1 MDGMTMDG
9 VTEQLVVEKKD
20 GVGYIRLDNQ
30 AKRNAMTF
38 EMWRDLPVV
47 LDDFMADDTIRV
59 VVLSG
64 QGGKAFCAG
73 ADISQF
79 EKNRSTEDGVKIYNA
94 ATEKAS
100 HCLREFLKPTIAKI
114 EGPCVGGGVGIATC
128 CDIRIAEETAIF
140 AIPAAK
146 LGLGYRVDGLKPFVD
161 LVGPSYAKEIFYT
174 ARTFSAQEAK
184 EMGLVNRVLPRPMLN
199 PYIDDYT
206 RRIAENAPLTIKAV
220 KVVVGESVKGDSVR
234 DLDLCAS
241 VVKDCFDSEDYV
253 EGRTA
258 FMEKRKPQ
266 FKNR

>member
-20 GVGYIRLDNQ
+20 GVGYILLDNQ

-38 EMWRDLPVV
+38 EMWRDLPKV
-47 LDDFMADDTIRV
+47 LDDFMADDAVRV

-79 EKNRSTEDGVKIYNA
+79 EKNRSTEEGVKIYNT
-94 ATEKAS
+94 ATEEATTR
-100 HCLREFLKPTIAKI
+100 LREFLKPTIAKI

-128 CDIRIAEETAIF
+128 CDIRIAEEAAIF

-161 LVGPSYAKEIFYT
+161 LVGPSFAREVFYT

-184 EMGLVNRVLPRPMLN
+184 DMGLINRVVPRPMLD
-199 PYIDDYT
+199 PYIADYT
-206 RRIAENAPLTIKAV
+206 KRIAENAPLTIKAV
-220 KVVVGESVKGDSVR
+220 KVIVHESVKGDSVR
-234 DLDLCAS
+234 DLDLCAR
-241 VVKDCFDSEDYV
+241 VVKDCFDSADYT

-266 FKNR
+266 FKGK